1 MLSRPRFLQGYA
13 MIINNMW
20 RNLGWVNMAVKII
33 RLKVIIFMLASS
45 SAQAQEDASFLG
57 QENEPQ
63 YEVSLGMDYTSGTYG
78 ADERT
83 EILYMP
89 VSFKAQRGP
98 WTAKAVLPWL
108 NVAGPAIILDGI
120 DGGSVGIR
128 NTESAAGLGDL
139 SLSMMYSFEQLY
151 NLGLFLDFTARV
163 KVPTASFGAG
173 LGTGKSDASV
183 QVDIAQAIGQFIPF
197 ATLGYKWTGVPA
209 GFTLRNTV
217 YGSVGLQSSWS
228 ENIATGLSFDYRQS
242 SLRGSPD
249 LQEGLAYLNVR
260 FTEEWSLN
268 IYSIVGFSENS
279 PDAGGGITL
288 VYRFP

>member
-1 MLSRPRFLQGYA
+1 
-13 MIINNMW
+13 
-20 RNLGWVNMAVKII
+20 MAVRIIWPKIVAF
-33 RLKVIIFMLASS
+33 LLAS
-45 SAQAQEDASFLG
+45 APVQAQEDGSFLV
-57 QENEPQ
+57 QENGPQ
-63 YEVSLGMDYTSGTYG
+63 YEISLGMDYTSGAYG

-108 NVAGPAIILDGI
+108 HVAGPAIILDGI
-120 DGGSVGIR
+120 DGSSVGTR
-128 NTESAAGLGDL
+128 STDSAAGLGDI

-151 NLGLFLDFTARV
+151 NLGLFLDLTARV
-163 KVPTASFGAG
+163 KVPTASFDAG
-173 LGTGKSDASV
+173 LGTGKSDAAV
-183 QVDIAQAIGQFIPF
+183 QVDVAQAIGQFIPF

-228 ENIATGLSFDYRQS
+228 KNIATGLSFDYRQS
-242 SLRGSPD
+242 SLQGYSD
-249 LQEGLAYLNVR
+249 IKEGVAYINLR
-260 FTEEWSLN
+260 FNEEWSLN

-279 PDAGGGITL
+279 PDAGGGINF